1 MAAVRDF
8 PRAQCMRTW
17 LSSGSEESG
26 IAERGAE
33 TPGGDDVT
41 WFRSGTPV
49 DGLLSLKDCVGR
61 RPEYAAKNRKQNV
74 K

>member
-1 MAAVRDF
+1 MVAAVFGMHLKLFLLVTPQIPPISSFYSNVCVMAAVRDF

-17 LSSGSEESG
+17 LSSGSDESG

-41 WFRSGTPV
+41 
-49 DGLLSLKDCVGR
+49 
-61 RPEYAAKNRKQNV
+61 
-74 K
+74 